1 MRNFKLQI
9 IQTLV
14 LLVCLLQTLAQEVMA
29 QGIESVGTDYQAIL
43 YYGKPDAG
51 DSNDPTVF
59 MSEPNQTI
67 INNVKNLGCN
77 TIFFSV
83 STYGSVPNENDL
95 GLNPYP
101 GYRDKVVDFLDLCA
115 NQNIKVFALTLDEP
129 SYVLTANHQTALDK
143 LFKVAYYQRYVRN
156 LANHPQYFAKK
167 AHFHGVVTN
176 LEAWAAPGWK
186 ANLCDSTFRQQNNNI
201 LAQYLDLIPQMYTL
215 LADNYFFN
223 PPVAPGYTVQT
234 LDGKFMGTVHWAWH
248 YFSKSTTN
256 FYNGN
261 FGLYVGERNGLHY
274 FDILLPESYCSQ
286 NGFTCI
292 NNACINSFVT
302 ELCPDTVFVNEESVG
317 RCYQWFDKHYVS
329 GFLAL
334 FNGQPP
340 IDAAPLLYG
349 HSAYMFDRF
358 SDLNFTRWASK
369 WFTKS
374 CKSKSNY
381 KGSFIFKYHQAI
393 AIPRGVDFI
402 STTLCNSVI
411 SPPTDISVNLESREI
426 NIYPNPFSSSLSIQC
441 LMTGDKVR
449 LYNFDLDIINET
461 YDSLIFTASIPEG
474 IYFIHVV
481 DKDGNIVAK
490 RTLNKTN

>member
-223 PPVAPGYTVQT
+223 PPVAQVIQYKRLMESSWVLFIGHGTIFQKV
-234 LDGKFMGTVHWAWH
+234 LLIFIMEISVFM
-248 YFSKSTTN
+248 
-256 FYNGN
+256 
-261 FGLYVGERNGLHY
+261 
-274 FDILLPESYCSQ
+274 
-286 NGFTCI
+286 
-292 NNACINSFVT
+292 
-302 ELCPDTVFVNEESVG
+302 
-317 RCYQWFDKHYVS
+317 
-329 GFLAL
+329 LAKE
-334 FNGQPP
+334 
-340 IDAAPLLYG
+340 
-349 HSAYMFDRF
+349 M
-358 SDLNFTRWASK
+358 
-369 WFTKS
+369 
-374 CKSKSNY
+374 
-381 KGSFIFKYHQAI
+381 
-393 AIPRGVDFI
+393 DFI
-402 STTLCNSVI
+402 I
-411 SPPTDISVNLESREI
+411 
-426 NIYPNPFSSSLSIQC
+426 
-441 LMTGDKVR
+441 
-449 LYNFDLDIINET
+449 
-461 YDSLIFTASIPEG
+461 LIFCCL
-474 IYFIHVV
+474 
-481 DKDGNIVAK
+481 NLIVA
-490 RTLNKTN
+490 RTVLPVLIMHV

>member
-1 MRNFKLQI
+1 MRHFKLQI

-14 LLVCLLQTLAQEVMA
+14 LLVCLSQTLAQEVMA

-143 LFKVAYYQRYVRN
+143 LFKVAYYQKYVRN
-156 LANHPQYFAKK
+156 LANQPQYFAKK

-176 LEAWAAPGWK
+176 LEAWAAPGWND
-186 ANLCDSTFRQQNNNI
+186 NLCESTYRQQANNI
-201 LAQYLDLIPQMYTL
+201 LGQYLDLIPQMYTL
-215 LADNYFFN
+215 LADNDFFS
-223 PPVAPGYTVQT
+223 PPVAPGYIVQP

-248 YFSKSTTN
+248 YFEQMTSN
-256 FYNGN
+256 FPNGN
-261 FGLYVGERNGLHY
+261 FSLYTGERNGNHY
-274 FDILLPESYCSQ
+274 FDILLPETYCPKGSNDCMSLPCVDSYGSLCEK
-286 NGFTCI
+286 GFYK
-292 NNACINSFVT
+292 NY
-302 ELCPDTVFVNEESVG
+302 ESVG
-317 RCYQWFDKHYVS
+317 DCYQWFDNHFIS
-329 GFLAL
+329 GYATQGMTLK
-334 FNGQPP
+334 P

-381 KGSFIFKYHQAI
+381 KGSFVFKYHQAI

-426 NIYPNPFSSSLSIQC
+426 YIYPNPFTSSLTIQG
-441 LMTGDKVR
+441 LMIGDKVR